1 MSMNLVNRNP
11 DLSNDSKVTKNTI
24 NVADLESI
32 KNYVQEISRNANPIG
47 KTIDFMQ
54 DDIESMNKELQ
65 SWIREGK
72 QYKEKY
78 EDEIKY

>member
-1 MSMNLVNRNP
+1 MNLANRNP
-11 DLSNDSKVTKNTI
+11 DVTSGESKISKNTI
-24 NVADLESI
+24 KIADLESI

-54 DDIESMNKELQ
+54 DDIESMNKELL

-78 EDEIKY
+78 EEEIK

>member
-1 MSMNLVNRNP
+1 MNIVNRQPN
-11 DLSNDSKVTKNTI
+11 LSGVDSKVTKNTI

-54 DDIESMNKELQ
+54 DDIESMNKELL

-78 EDEIKY
+78 EEEVK

>member
-1 MSMNLVNRNP
+1 MNLVNRNP

>member
-1 MSMNLVNRNP
+1 MNLASKNP
-11 DLSNDSKVTKNTI
+11 DMISSDAKATKNTI

-47 KTIDFMQ
+47 KTIDFLQ
-54 DDIESMNKELQ
+54 DDIESMNKELL

-78 EDEIKY
+78 EEEMK